1 MDYGVGH
8 GISGG
13 IYAVFGGLRA
23 VAISDSINGLGL
35 LIGGLLIPVLG
46 LAALGDGNIFAGWGT
61 IVRDIPKKQLDPL
74 GAEGDNIPFG
84 TLFTGMLL
92 LNIYYWCTN
101 QSIVQRTFGAKSLKE
116 GQKGILI
123 ATCLKL
129 AGPIYLVLPGIIA
142 LQMFGPE
149 LRSKTW
155 LTASLVAEVLPPAL
169 VGFFGAVIFGA
180 ILSSFNSVLHS
191 SSTLFGL
198 DIYRGMIKPEATDEE
213 TVRVGK
219 RFGIIMALVA
229 MSLAP
234 FIGKAESLFTLMKML
249 AIANV
254 PILAIIY
261 GYTNDQRFD
270 KSCQNFAIYWYHS
283 LRFGELRIREFHW
296 SALASRSSHHFRDYL
311 LAHVDP
317 EQGLSAEKVS

>member
-1 MDYGVGH
+1 
-8 GISGG
+8 
-13 IYAVFGGLRA
+13 
-23 VAISDSINGLGL
+23 
-35 LIGGLLIPVLG
+35 
-46 LAALGDGNIFAGWGT
+46 
-61 IVRDIPKKQLDPL
+61 
-74 GAEGDNIPFG
+74 
-84 TLFTGMLL
+84 MLL
-92 LNIYYWCTN
+92 LNVYYWCTN

-123 ATCLKL
+123 AACLKL

-149 LRSKTW
+149 LEKQD
-155 LTASLVAEVLPPAL
+155 LAYPSLVAEVLPPTL

-249 AIANV
+249 AAVTNV
-254 PILAIIY
+254 PILAIIAM
-261 GYTNDQRFD
+261 GMLTTSVSTRAA
-270 KSCQNFAIYWYHS
+270 KIS
-283 LRFGELRIREFHW
+283 LFTGIVLF
-296 SALASRSSHHFRDYL
+296 ALANFVFADSIGLHWLHVAAIIFGIICSLMLILSKVYPLKKSREDVAL
-311 LAHVDP
+311 KP
-317 EQGLSAEKVS
+317 ETEGAWSWAKGLGFTVVVMVFLIYTFLYHIGSA